1 MTSAIFMGNTV
12 HQLINLTLVMSC
24 FIMAL
29 LFLVLPVP
37 FRAGLK
43 NYRISL
49 RTLAGAYI
57 TLAIFILI
65 MVIYDLPDDEFFSA
79 INLLMASL
87 QAILFSFTLITLFNP
102 RIINRHYLL
111 KHLLPV
117 LFFVILFG
125 ISCVLWGN
133 PELRNMQELALYVW
147 HPTILL
153 RELFVVFYIAQL
165 VYFTRLFHKQAHEYE
180 QRLDNFFADSFRLR
194 LVWVVFCFYAALA
207 IGLLALFSLFISFEA
222 WDNFV
227 TVIFVL
233 FYLTFGLC
241 YIQYPQTFIDVSAVF
256 ENQLIPAN
264 DNFSG
269 RIPSTWK
276 NLKQQLLD
284 KRYHVRPGITIEEM
298 AQFLKISR
306 TTLSGLINKEE
317 GMNFYMW
324 INILRI
330 EEAQQL
336 LIENPGFTI
345 ATVSE
350 MVGFSE
356 HSNFSR
362 QFKLVAKTSP
372 SEWRQQRKA

>member
-1 MTSAIFMGNTV
+1 
-12 HQLINLTLVMSC
+12 
-24 FIMAL
+24 MAL
-29 LFLVLPVP
+29 LFLVFPVP

-102 RIINRHYLL
+102 QMINRYYLL
-111 KHLLPV
+111 KHLLPI

-125 ISCVLWGN
+125 ISCMLWGN
-133 PELRNMQELALYVW
+133 PELRNIHDLALYAS
-147 HPTILL
+147 HPTIAL
-153 RELFVVFYIAQL
+153 RELFVAFYIAQL
-165 VYFTRLFHKQAHEYE
+165 VYFTRLFHKQAREYE
-180 QRLDNFFADSFRLR
+180 QRLDNFFADTFRLR
-194 LVWVVFCFYAALA
+194 LGWVVFCFYAALT
-207 IGLLALFSLFISFEA
+207 IGLLALFSLFISSEA

-241 YIQYPQTFIDVSAVF
+241 YIQYPQTYSDIAAVF
-256 ENQLIPAN
+256 DNQLIPAN
-264 DNFSG
+264 DNFPG
-269 RIPSTWK
+269 KLPSTWA
-276 NLKQQLLD
+276 NLKQQLVD
-284 KRYHVRPGITIEEM
+284 ERYYVRQGITIEEM

-330 EEAQQL
+330 KEAQQL
-336 LIENPGFTI
+336 LVENPNYSI

-350 MVGFSE
+350 MVGFTE

-362 QFKLVAKTSP
+362 QFKLVANTSP
-372 SEWRQQRKA
+372 SEWRQKRKA